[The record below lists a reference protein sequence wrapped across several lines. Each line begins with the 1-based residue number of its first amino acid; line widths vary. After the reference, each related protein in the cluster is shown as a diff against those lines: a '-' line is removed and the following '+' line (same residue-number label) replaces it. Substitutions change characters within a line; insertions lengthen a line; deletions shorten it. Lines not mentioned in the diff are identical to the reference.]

1 MTTEQWTDEKLN
13 RLAELAASNASAIA
27 ELRETSREL
36 REASREQREASRE
49 QREDIASLQ
58 ITATALLQLAQQSQ
72 QKWEQSMALHEES
85 DQRFNVL
92 LAEVRHL
99 ISRIDGA

>member
-1 MTTEQWTDEKLN
+1 MTTERWTDEMLD
-13 RLAELAASNASAIA
+13 RVAELAASNARSIA
-27 ELRETSREL
+27 ELRED
-36 REASREQREASRE
+36 SREQREASRE

-99 ISRIDGA
+99 ISRIDGV

>member
-1 MTTEQWTDEKLN
+1 MATERWTDEMLD
-13 RLAELAASNASAIA
+13 RVAELAASNARSIA
-27 ELRETSREL
+27 ELRED
-36 REASREQREASRE
+36 SRE

-99 ISRIDGA
+99 ISRMDGG